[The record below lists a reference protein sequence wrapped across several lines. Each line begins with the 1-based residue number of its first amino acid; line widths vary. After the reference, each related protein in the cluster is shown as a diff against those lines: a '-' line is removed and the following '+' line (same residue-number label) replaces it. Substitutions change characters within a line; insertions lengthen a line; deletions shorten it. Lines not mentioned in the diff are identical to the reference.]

1 MHDEGVIV
9 AFNSDDEEMARR
21 LNQEAAK
28 AVTYGQVSEEEALK
42 FVTINP
48 ATMLHVQNRV
58 GSIKVGKDADLV
70 LWSADPLSVYAVA
83 EKTFVDGICYWDID
97 KDAANQ
103 QKMKADEARIIQKMI
118 IAKNHGAVT
127 QKPKSRRPHID
138 DEDFGHSND
147 GATEDGG
154 NDQQSGTNQ

>member
-1 MHDEGVIV
+1 
-9 AFNSDDEEMARR
+9 MARR
-21 LNQEAAK
+21 LNQEAGK
-28 AVTYGQVSEEEALK
+28 AVTYGHVSEEEALK

-58 GSIKVGKDADLV
+58 GSIKAGKDADLV

-103 QKMKADEARIIQKMI
+103 QAMKADEARIIQKMI
-118 IAKNHGAVT
+118 VAKNHGAVT
-127 QKPKSRRPHID
+127 QKPKRRRPRLD
-138 DEDFGHSND
+138 DEDFGHGNA
-147 GATEDGG
+147 GATEDSNDGG
-154 NDQQSGTNQ
+154 QAATTQSVNNQ